1 MEVIFM
7 NVEKK
12 LTRFERARLLG
23 ARAIQ
28 ISMGARPL
36 VEITDSLDPIDI
48 AYEELKAGVLPL
60 DYTRVPVYYIPSRG
74 FCQEVLGR
82 NLDLPENSSRRDGC
96 AYDKMWRQ
104 MCTFGR
110 E

>member
-1 MEVIFM
+1 MKTE
-7 NVEKK
+7 N

-28 ISMGARPL
+28 ISMGAKPL
-36 VEITDSLDPIDI
+36 VEISGSLDPIDI

-60 DYTRVPVYYIPSRG
+60 DVI
-74 FCQEVLGR
+74 
-82 NLDLPENSSRRDGC
+82 RD
-96 AYDKMWRQ
+96 
-104 MCTFGR
+104 

>member
-1 MEVIFM
+1 MPKMEVIFM
-7 NVEKK
+7 DAEKK

-28 ISMGARPL
+28 ISMGAEPK
-36 VEITDSLDPIDI
+36 VPIKDSLDPIDI

-60 DYTRVPVYYIPSRG
+60 DVI
-74 FCQEVLGR
+74 
-82 NLDLPENSSRRDGC
+82 RD
-96 AYDKMWRQ
+96 
-104 MCTFGR
+104 

>member
-1 MEVIFM
+1 MTTE
-7 NVEKK
+7 N

-28 ISMGARPL
+28 ISMGAKPL
-36 VEITDSLDPIDI
+36 VAIGDSLDPIDI

-60 DYTRVPVYYIPSRG
+60 DVIR
-74 FCQEVLGR
+74 
-82 NLDLPENSSRRDGC
+82 
-96 AYDKMWRQ
+96 YD
-104 MCTFGR
+104 

>member
-1 MEVIFM
+1 MEM
-7 NVEKK
+7 EE
-12 LTRFERARLLG
+12 LTRFEQARLLG

-36 VEITDSLDPIDI
+36 VEIKDSLDPIDI

-60 DYTRVPVYYIPSRG
+60 DVI
-74 FCQEVLGR
+74 
-82 NLDLPENSSRRDGC
+82 RD
-96 AYDKMWRQ
+96 
-104 MCTFGR
+104 

>member
-1 MEVIFM
+1 MLYFKYNLGKIVPNNGVIFM
-7 NVEKK
+7 NVDKK

-28 ISMGARPL
+28 ISMGAKPL
-36 VEITDSLDPIDI
+36 VEIKDSLDPIDI

-60 DYTRVPVYYIPSRG
+60 DVI
-74 FCQEVLGR
+74 
-82 NLDLPENSSRRDGC
+82 RD
-96 AYDKMWRQ
+96 
-104 MCTFGR
+104 